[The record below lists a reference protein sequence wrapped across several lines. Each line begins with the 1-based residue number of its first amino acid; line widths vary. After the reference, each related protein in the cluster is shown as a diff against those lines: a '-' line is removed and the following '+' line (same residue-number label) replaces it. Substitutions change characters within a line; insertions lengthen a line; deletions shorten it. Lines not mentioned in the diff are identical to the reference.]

1 MILRIR
7 VILDVEEDVIRDLE
21 IDHQA
26 TLEELHL
33 AIAQSFGFAGSE
45 MASFYRSSENWEQGE
60 ELSLMDMGTGE
71 APQGE
76 TPLGSIFA
84 EDQHHLIYVYD
95 FMALWTFFL
104 EVMEV
109 VEPAA
114 GMSYPYLVFAQ
125 GEVPEE
131 APEKS
136 FETDEESDIEED
148 LGDSDEYEGDL
159 DSYY

>member
-7 VILDVEEDVIRDLE
+7 VILDVEEDVFRDLE
-21 IDHQA
+21 VDHQA

-45 MASFYRSSENWEQGE
+45 MASFYRSTSSWEQGE
-60 ELSLMDMGTGE
+60 ELPLLDMGIGE

-76 TPLGSIFA
+76 TVIGSIFT

-95 FMALWTFFL
+95 FMALWTFFV
-104 EVMEV
+104 EVIEV
-109 VEPAA
+109 VEPAP
-114 GMSYPYLVFAQ
+114 GMTYPHLVFAE

-136 FETDEESDIEED
+136 FEGQGQTESDD
-148 LGDSDEYEGDL
+148 DSDIDYQDDL